1 MNTNESRRRFLGSTA
16 ASVGAVA
23 ALSSTLAS
31 PADGAAN
38 LQGAADAAQHREG
51 QRATAT
57 PPLSVSSANG
67 VAAVAKAVE
76 VMRAGGDTLDAVVAG
91 VNIVELDPKD
101 NSVGYGGLPNER
113 GEVEL
118 DASVMHGPT
127 RRAGA
132 VAALRGMRTPSK
144 VAQAVMERTDHILI
158 AGQGARDFAT
168 AHGFE
173 DVNLLTAESRVA
185 WMRWKEEASKM
196 DKWGPSPYMP
206 APASPAGQRR
216 ITQEQERRQASFRLA
231 EEYAAGDAKQRDEV
245 LRWADEVTRRPPTGT
260 INCLA
265 LDKSFDISG
274 VTTTSGLAWKIPG
287 RVGDSPL
294 IGCGLY
300 VDNDTGAAGS
310 TGRGE
315 EVIYINGA
323 RTVVEYIKRGMS
335 PEQACLEALKLIA
348 ARYGNDQEKLKDID
362 VNFYALNKRGE
373 YAGAAIWSHTVSS
386 HARSTA
392 GTRRRRH
399 FAVGDERGGRLV
411 ESAYLFERPA

>member
-1 MNTNESRRRFLGSTA
+1 MKTNKSRRKFLSEAATA
-16 ASVGAVA
+16 TGVSVVA
-23 ALSSTLAS
+23 LAS
-31 PADGAAN
+31 PLRTEAARVESVQESRPAAASL
-38 LQGAADAAQHREG
+38 LQRG
-51 QRATAT
+51 T
-57 PPLSVSSANG
+57 PPISVASGNG
-67 VAAVAKAVE
+67 VAAVNKAVE
-76 VMRAGGDTLDAVVAG
+76 VMRGGGDTLDAVIAG

-113 GEVEL
+113 GDVEL

-132 VAALRGMRTPSK
+132 VASIRGVREPSK
-144 VAQAVMERTDHILI
+144 VARVVLERTDHILI
-158 AGQGARDFAT
+158 VGQGAREFAT

-173 DVNLLTAESRVA
+173 DVNLLTEESRLA
-185 WMRWKEEASKM
+185 WLRWKETLSPV
-196 DKWGPSPYMP
+196 DKWGPSPYPP
-206 APASPAGQRR
+206 APASPAGQKKLAQNTDGR
-216 ITQEQERRQASFRLA
+216 ASYMLA
-231 EEYAAGDAKQRDEV
+231 DSLARGDARRRDE
-245 LRWADEVTRRPPTGT
+245 LLAWADEVARRPPTGT

-265 LDKSFDISG
+265 LDAASDISG

-323 RTVVEYIKRGMS
+323 RSVVEYMRRGMS

-348 ARYGNDQEKLKDID
+348 ARYGNDREKLKDID

-373 YAGAAIWSHTVSS
+373 FAGAAIWNGSLTS
-386 HARSTA
+386 R
-392 GTRRRRH
+392 GELRRRQ
-399 FAVGDERGGRLV
+399 FAAHDGREGRLF
-411 ESAYLFERPA
+411 ESAYLFERRA

>member
-1 MNTNESRRRFLGSTA
+1 MKRDESRRKFLGNA
-16 ASVGAVA
+16 AIGLSAA
-23 ALSSTLAS
+23 AL
-31 PADGAAN
+31 GAN
-38 LQGAADAAQHREG
+38 LRHTIFARPQGSSSSNTSG
-51 QRATAT
+51 RAK

-67 VAAVAKAVE
+67 VAAVTRAVE
-76 VMRAGGDTLDAVVAG
+76 EMRRGADTLDAVIAG

-113 GEVEL
+113 GDVEL

-132 VAALRGMRTPSK
+132 VAALRGVKTPSK
-144 VAQAVMERTDHILI
+144 VAKVVMERTDHILI
-158 AGQGARDFAT
+158 VGQGARDFAT
-168 AHGFE
+168 AEGFE
-173 DVNLLTAESRVA
+173 NVDLLTDESRIA
-185 WMRWKEEASKM
+185 WLRWKETHSE
-196 DKWGPSPYMP
+196 KWGPSPYIP
-206 APASPAGQRR
+206 APASPAGQRKLA
-216 ITQEQERRQASFRLA
+216 EQLSRPSEELAARYADGDERRRAELLA
-231 EEYAAGDAKQRDEV
+231 
-245 LRWADEVTRRPPTGT
+245 WADHVARHPPYGT

-265 LDKSFDISG
+265 LDSSFDISG

-300 VDNDTGAAGS
+300 VDNEVGAAGS

-323 RTVVEYIKRGMS
+323 RTVVEYMKRGMS

-348 ARYGNDQEKLKDID
+348 ARYGNDPAKLKDID

-373 YAGAAIWSHTVSS
+373 YAGAAIWSHSLTE
-386 HARSTA
+386 R
-392 GTRRRRH
+392 GEFRRRH
-399 FAVGDERGGRLV
+399 FAVAEGKEGRLL
-411 ESAYLFERPA
+411 ESSYLLERRA